1 MFKNSRE
8 RFMAF
13 SDGVFAVILTVLVL
27 EIRLP
32 KGDQLLSTSWLTF
45 AYAILI
51 YIAGFSL
58 VSTYW
63 FFHQKLFSHVQHING
78 KLIVLNFY
86 FLFFIS
92 LMPVLTQLIA
102 MDPLSKFR
110 SFIYGLVYFIFNI
123 YLWWLFQVVDRML
136 RQTQTWSDAA
146 LTETNRQIKVVR
158 NTVIVGVIACFSAL
172 LWAPLTPLIL
182 ALSPLIRD
190 LVKAH

>member
-1 MFKNSRE
+1 
-8 RFMAF
+8 
-13 SDGVFAVILTVLVL
+13 
-27 EIRLP
+27 
-32 KGDQLLSTSWLTF
+32 
-45 AYAILI
+45 
-51 YIAGFSL
+51 
-58 VSTYW
+58 
-63 FFHQKLFSHVQHING
+63 
-78 KLIVLNFY
+78 
-86 FLFFIS
+86 
-92 LMPVLTQLIA
+92 

-172 LWAPLTPLIL
+172 IWAPLTPLIL